1 MAKST
6 THGAAEIANHE
17 PNAATAAPVRKVIHC
32 DCDCFYAAIEE
43 RDDPSLKGKPVAVG
57 GSADSRGVVATCN
70 YQARAFGVHSAMP
83 TREALRRCR
92 DLIVL
97 RPAMDKYRLASRE
110 IFAVYRSYTEL
121 VEPLSLD
128 EAFLDVTGS
137 PFQGGSATR
146 IAREIKARV
155 KQQVG
160 ITVSAGV
167 APNKFLAKIASDWEK
182 PDGLTVILPDQVDA
196 FVAALPVSR
205 IFGVGAVTA
214 GRLNAAGFHTCSDVR
229 ARSRQDLRQMFG
241 SLGDRLFELA
251 RGQDQRPV
259 EPNSQRKSLS
269 TETTYN
275 VDLKSLAECE
285 SELGKLIEDLKQ
297 QVPKLKE
304 GDRIESVFVKIR
316 FDDFR
321 KTTVERRA
329 TAVHDSQIL
338 EMLKTGVSRHARA
351 VRLLGVGVR
360 VARDDFLRQMTLF
373 SPDQGEA

>member
-1 MAKST
+1 MPDALSM
-6 THGAAEIANHE
+6 
-17 PNAATAAPVRKVIHC
+17 RKVIHC

-43 RDDPSLKGKPVAVG
+43 RDDPSLKGRPLAVG

-70 YQARAFGVHSAMP
+70 YEARAYGVHSAMP
-83 TREALRRCR
+83 TREAQRRCR
-92 DLIVL
+92 DLIVI
-97 RPAMDKYRLASRE
+97 RPSMEKYRRASKE
-110 IFAVYRSYTEL
+110 IFSIYRSYTPL

-128 EAFLDVTGS
+128 EAFLEVTGS
-137 PFQGGSATR
+137 SFHGGSATL
-146 IAREIKARV
+146 IARAIKHRV
-155 KQQVG
+155 RDSVG

-182 PDGLTVILPDQVDA
+182 PDGLTVILPEQVDA

-205 IFGVGAVTA
+205 IFGVGVVTA
-214 GRLNAAGFHTCSDVR
+214 GKLNAAGFHTCADVR
-229 ARSRQDLRQMFG
+229 SRSRVDLRQMFG
-241 SLGDRLFELA
+241 SLGDRIYELA
-251 RGQDQRPV
+251 RGQDQRAV
-259 EPNSQRKSLS
+259 QPNSQRKSLS

-275 VDLKSLAECE
+275 ADLKSLAVCE
-285 SELGKLIEDLKQ
+285 AELIKLIDDLKA
-297 QVPKLKE
+297 QVPKLKD

-329 TAVHDSQIL
+329 TAVHARQLL

-360 VARDDFLRQMTLF
+360 VTRDDYLKQVPLF
-373 SPDQGEA
+373 DAALPVIDSI